1 MKPSVVFLSIACVAL
16 AAALFLS
23 HKKAQ
28 SALGVAIKQSENSS
42 NEVARLSTKLALA
55 QGMASQMQTNLQ
67 GLLDKRTAEL
77 INASNIVVRV
87 RAMLASSQE
96 ETAKAQRE
104 LQIRAE
110 RIGTLEAQRGDLVSR
125 VESLWQLEKQLAA
138 VREDLRFALGDR
150 DTLVKESQRL
160 QLEKAD
166 LERKLIDLPF
176 LRLQIERVEAD
187 IQTAKRLASAKSG
200 SRRDLRRP
208 VVMLPDG
215 AVDFAPPITVE
226 TGN

>member
-1 MKPSVVFLSIACVAL
+1 MKPPVVFLSIVCVAL
-16 AAALFLS
+16 AAALFLR

-28 SALGVAIKQSENSS
+28 STLDVAIKQSEKSS
-42 NEVARLSTKLALA
+42 NEVAQLSTKLALA
-55 QGMASQMQTNLQ
+55 QGIATQMQTNLQ
-67 GLLDKRTAEL
+67 GLLDKRTGEV
-77 INASNIVVRV
+77 INASNIVVQV

-96 ETAKAQRE
+96 ETAKARRE
-104 LQIRAE
+104 LQIQAE
-110 RIGTLEAQRGDLVSR
+110 RIGTLEAQRADLARR
-125 VESLWQLEKQLAA
+125 VGSLSQLEKQLADL
-138 VREDLRFALGDR
+138 REDLRFALGDR

-176 LRLQIERVEAD
+176 LRLQVERVEAD
-187 IQTAKRLASAKSG
+187 IQIAKRLASAKSG